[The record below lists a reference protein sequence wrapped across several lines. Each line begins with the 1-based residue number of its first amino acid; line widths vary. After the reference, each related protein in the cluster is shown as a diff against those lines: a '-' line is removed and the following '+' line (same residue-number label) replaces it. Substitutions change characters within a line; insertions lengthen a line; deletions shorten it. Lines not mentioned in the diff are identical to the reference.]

1 MFHGETPK
9 TLCVAKKPT
18 HESPNDYCRCASC
31 LHHFVDTRLWK
42 TKHSRKRLQNFRQS
56 WVLSK
61 DRNEIH
67 QSQPLLW
74 PSDLLYVMLA
84 GCDWWISIRSVDNTQ
99 GWRKVWNVSAGVRVS
114 TKTIVKLQY
123 GSTKLLFRYIHW
135 GSCWNTHAFGLLWYV
150 SKDKQPT
157 QSMALSFQS
166 KQQQQSWKIKLLPYS
181 VEGTAS
187 TSSWLSEHSTALR
200 CLGFNCSLNFK

>member
-1 MFHGETPK
+1 MFRGETPK
-9 TLCVAKKPT
+9 KLCVAKKPT

-61 DRNEIH
+61 DRIEIH

-99 GWRKVWNVSAGVRVS
+99 GCRKFWKRFRGCSRINENGGWIFFPLRERTYVFLYNNIHH
-114 TKTIVKLQY
+114 TKFHVLQD
-123 GSTKLLFRYIHW
+123 SLFF
-135 GSCWNTHAFGLLWYV
+135 S
-150 SKDKQPT
+150 P
-157 QSMALSFQS
+157 
-166 KQQQQSWKIKLLPYS
+166 
-181 VEGTAS
+181 
-187 TSSWLSEHSTALR
+187 
-200 CLGFNCSLNFK
+200 